1 MAAPSAPLLRRGRS
15 LRPLIVVAVVVA
27 VVAGAVLV
35 RGYDARDIPPLE
47 TAVWVTRAN
56 GQYARVNTELGAID
70 TVRAVSDPV
79 GIVQSGSA
87 AMILSQGY
95 SQAWPIDPAYPTD
108 LDEGNGEGITAS
120 QTPAGTTFV
129 ATAGQFI
136 AYLTSLGEV
145 HLGAYPGPGSSGT
158 GAWKL
163 DPFANVVAEDEAEQ
177 ERYVATAVAI
187 DA

>member
-1 MAAPSAPLLRRGRS
+1 MATSTPPLVRRGRAVK
-15 LRPLIVVAVVVA
+15 PFVAVGA
-27 VVAGAVLV
+27 VVALVVGAVLV
-35 RGYDARDIPPLE
+35 RGYDARDVPPLE
-47 TAVWVTRAN
+47 TSVWVTRAN

-129 ATAGQFI
+129 ATAGQ
-136 AYLTSLGEV
+136 
-145 HLGAYPGPGSSGT
+145 
-158 GAWKL
+158 
-163 DPFANVVAEDEAEQ
+163 
-177 ERYVATAVAI
+177 
-187 DA
+187 